1 MQNTPPTP
9 VEAICLENL
18 CKSFGS
24 VQANHNVCLTVY
36 RGEILALLGENGS
49 GKTTLV
55 NMLSGIYRPDS
66 GRISVNGRP
75 VSIRSPKEAIG
86 MGIGMIHQHFKLVDV
101 LTARENIMLGMK
113 GRLSEDLQAL
123 CARFGLDVDLD
134 KKIYNMSVGE
144 KQTVEIVKVLA
155 RGADILI
162 LDEPTA
168 VLTPQETEKLFA
180 ILRKMRAEGH
190 AVVIITHKL
199 AEVLDVSDRVT
210 ILRKGESVGTVIT
223 AQTNVQQL
231 TELMVGRPVSLRIDR
246 EELEP
251 GETLLDVH
259 DLCVTGEDGVRRLD
273 HISFQLHER
282 EILGV
287 CGVAGSGQKELCEAI
302 AGLQQVDAGSILM
315 EGKRVDGLTPRE
327 IIRKGIA
334 LTVDWATLD
343 CVVVG
348 EAANG
353 AEGLEKA
360 EKCDPDLIITDL
372 KMPQMDG
379 IEMLE
384 RLRQA
389 GKTTH
394 VIILTAYD
402 SFSYV
407 QTALRLEA
415 VDYLLKPFHD
425 GDLEKAVQRVQ
436 AKLAPKQT
444 VLPEPKTGSGN
455 RYVSEAIQYIKNHYQ
470 EPDISVSSVAQS
482 LNISEGHLSHTFRK
496 ETGSTLLGYL
506 TRYRIHKA
514 AELLKDCRVKVYEV
528 AEQVGYRDIGYF
540 SNTFKKIT
548 GKTPSEY
555 QDSLSFR
562 F

>member
-1 MQNTPPTP
+1 MNTLLVVEDEKLIRQGIVAMIRRSSVP
-9 VEAICLENL
+9 VE
-18 CKSFGS
+18 
-24 VQANHNVCLTVY
+24 
-36 RGEILALLGENGS
+36 EILECRNGEEALE
-49 GKTTLV
+49 
-55 NMLSGIYRPDS
+55 
-66 GRISVNGRP
+66 
-75 VSIRSPKEAIG
+75 
-86 MGIGMIHQHFKLVDV
+86 
-101 LTARENIMLGMK
+101 
-113 GRLSEDLQAL
+113 
-123 CARFGLDVDLD
+123 
-134 KKIYNMSVGE
+134 
-144 KQTVEIVKVLA
+144 
-155 RGADILI
+155 
-162 LDEPTA
+162 
-168 VLTPQETEKLFA
+168 
-180 ILRKMRAEGH
+180 ILRKR
-190 AVVIITHKL
+190 
-199 AEVLDVSDRVT
+199 
-210 ILRKGESVGTVIT
+210 
-223 AQTNVQQL
+223 
-231 TELMVGRPVSLRIDR
+231 
-246 EELEP
+246 
-251 GETLLDVH
+251 
-259 DLCVTGEDGVRRLD
+259 
-273 HISFQLHER
+273 
-282 EILGV
+282 
-287 CGVAGSGQKELCEAI
+287 
-302 AGLQQVDAGSILM
+302 
-315 EGKRVDGLTPRE
+315 RVDVMFTD
-327 IIRKGIA
+327 IR
-334 LTVDWATLD
+334 
-343 CVVVG
+343 
-348 EAANG
+348 
-353 AEGLEKA
+353 
-360 EKCDPDLIITDL
+360 
-372 KMPQMDG
+372 MPKMDG